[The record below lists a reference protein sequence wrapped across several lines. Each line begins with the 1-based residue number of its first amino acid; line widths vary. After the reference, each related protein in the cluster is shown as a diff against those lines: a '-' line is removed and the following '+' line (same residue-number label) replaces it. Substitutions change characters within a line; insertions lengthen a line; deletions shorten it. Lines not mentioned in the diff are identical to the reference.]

1 MLIWGHENIWTV
13 EDHCALKEKEE
24 KKIFS
29 RRNVV
34 TA

>member
-24 KKIFS
+24 KKSF
-29 RRNVV
+29 REEML
-34 TA
+34 